1 MPLYLKL
8 VKTVTFMSC
17 IFYHNKKTK
26 TKQISLD
33 LSSQG
38 NFILQQCVDK
48 FMPKD
53 ALKTVEVVVN
63 W

>member
-1 MPLYLKL
+1 
-8 VKTVTFMSC
+8 MSC